1 MYLVIVNNV
10 QQFSQDAFSHLSRV
24 TGWAGSVPSIKIK
37 RLVSWMHMAHHH
49 QLNRCHMI
57 ELFQL
62 LWVSHYLAF
71 LPPLG
76 AALPPQVQMQ
86 CSSFLLSILTTL

>member
-1 MYLVIVNNV
+1 
-10 QQFSQDAFSHLSRV
+10 
-24 TGWAGSVPSIKIK
+24 
-37 RLVSWMHMAHHH
+37 MHMAHHH